1 MSDIGCAGG
10 ALGVRQWH
18 LGLGCQISIKWRGG
32 GLLGCDLWVDLVV
45 I

>member
-1 MSDIGCAGG
+1 MRLGARE
-10 ALGVRQWH
+10 ALGMWGCH
-18 LGLGCQISIKWRGG
+18 CGLGWQPEISIKVRGG